1 MRRTE
6 STFGVPVTAL
16 DVKKFAHG
24 VQVVISMIMWE
35 TDSLGQIVSW

>member
-6 STFGVPVTAL
+6 STFGVPVMAL
-16 DVKKFAHG
+16 DVKFVHG
-24 VQVVISMIMWE
+24 VPRVISVLMWE

>member
-16 DVKKFAHG
+16 DVKFVHG
-24 VQVVISMIMWE
+24 VQMVISVIMWE